1 MENGQCL
8 EQSPV
13 ELIMAFGSQN
23 ALYVCTHNCTCAGSM
38 PLSKGSFERRHS
50 NDPTPLQP
58 PVQFSVSLALFSGL
72 GGAPLSWQGFSF
84 LRWRSFFLG
93 ALVLVLG
100 RTTLF
105 FLFVIAPTVVT
116 AA

>member
-1 MENGQCL
+1 MLAAPKARWRHCETWPVLGAKSRQTNNGLRLTQLC
-8 EQSPV
+8 S
-13 ELIMAFGSQN
+13 SHN

-58 PVQFSVSLALFSGL
+58 PVQFSVSLALFCSL

-84 LRWRSFFLG
+84 LRWGPFFLG
-93 ALVLVLG
+93 AFVLVLG
-100 RTTLF
+100 
-105 FLFVIAPTVVT
+105 
-116 AA
+116 